1 MGNIIGS
8 HSRRDSCGATY
19 IMVRFLKL
27 LIGFLLAFPASLLF
41 FVTLVFQP
49 IGMTEAAAFRGKAGV
64 LAVSLFTFTIGAY
77 IIYKSLKSRSKNA
90 GFPSS
95 FIYKMYVTDDS
106 VTYQYKTIFQYALII
121 PLIAGFLGGVVLQ
134 STSVVAIAGGYI
146 VLFGG
151 LTALSAY
158 PVQRLI
164 SKSAKASNITVSG
177 SKWSFAQPLI
187 ITFKRA

>member
-1 MGNIIGS
+1 
-8 HSRRDSCGATY
+8 
-19 IMVRFLKL
+19 MVRFLKL
-27 LIGFLLAFPASLLF
+27 LIGFLLALPASLLF

-64 LAVSLFTFTIGAY
+64 LAVSLVIFTIGSY
-77 IIYKSLKSRSKNA
+77 IIYKSLKSRSENS

-95 FIYKMYVTDDS
+95 FVYKMYVTDEW

-121 PLIAGFLGGVVLQ
+121 PLNVGFLGGVVLQ

-187 ITFKRA
+187 ITFKRV